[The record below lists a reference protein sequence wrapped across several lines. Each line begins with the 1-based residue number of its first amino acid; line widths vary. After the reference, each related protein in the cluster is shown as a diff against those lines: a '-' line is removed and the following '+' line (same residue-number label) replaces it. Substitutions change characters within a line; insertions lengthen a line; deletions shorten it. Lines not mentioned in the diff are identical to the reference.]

1 MPQFYPF
8 VFLLGGMTGFLIMLA
23 CYIGQDP
30 ENVENAPDVKIP
42 DEELANCMIDLIY
55 ICKYLPSGQIQLRD
69 LASLL
74 NRKGHRA
81 VAAMAAIKVLLR
93 INHLAARN
101 GYLYYFDN
109 KEECFDFKT
118 QTRLNGLKSSL
129 NKTT

>member
-8 VFLLGGMTGFLIMLA
+8 VFLLGGMVGFLIMLA

-30 ENVENAPDVKIP
+30 DNVENAPDVVIP

-55 ICKYLPSGQIQLRD
+55 ICRYLPSGQIQLRD

-74 NRKGHRA
+74 NRKGHRT

-101 GYLYYFDN
+101 GYLFYFDN
-109 KEECFDFKT
+109 KEECIDFKT
-118 QTRLNGLKSSL
+118 QTRLHGLKASL
-129 NKTT
+129 NK